1 MNRNEF
7 LAGLHVDVEKIV
19 LEQGYIVSRENERNE
34 YVYVIESGFCS
45 FCRDNYISGFLS
57 EDDMIGIFDILDG
70 EKSTMTIRTLTTVT
84 ALRFKK
90 TGAIKQMIN
99 TPQKSYYFYSRLQR
113 YQQQFVDKSI
123 ILTLS
128 ANERLTKC
136 LKLIADTYGK
146 PLDGAIILPKAFT
159 IDIIANYVEIRS
171 ERMHYLY
178 KKMIQTGRIKN
189 YNDQL
194 LIILDN

>member
-7 LAGLHVDVEKIV
+7 LAELHVDVEKIV

-146 PLDGAIILPKAFT
+146 SLDGAIMLPKAFT
-159 IDIIANYVEIRS
+159 IDIIANYIEIRS

-189 YNDQL
+189 YNGQL

>member
-7 LAGLHVDVEKIV
+7 LAELYVDVEKIV

-70 EKSTMTIRTLTTVT
+70 EKSTMTIQTLTTVT
-84 ALRFKK
+84 ALRFNK

-123 ILTLS
+123 ILTLN

-146 PLDGAIILPKAFT
+146 PLDGAIMLPKAFT

-189 YNDQL
+189 HNGQL
-194 LIILDN
+194 FIIIDN

>member
-7 LAGLHVDVEKIV
+7 LAELHVDLEKIV

-45 FCRDNYISGFLS
+45 FCRDNHISGFLS

-189 YNDQL
+189 HNGQL
-194 LIILDN
+194 FIIIDN

>member
-1 MNRNEF
+1 MDRNEF
-7 LAGLHVDVEKIV
+7 LAELHVDIENIV
-19 LEQGYIVSRENERNE
+19 LEEGYFISKENERNE

-45 FCRDNYISGFLS
+45 FYRDNHISGFLS
-57 EDDMIGIFDILDG
+57 DGDMIGIFDILDG
-70 EKSTMTIRTLTTVT
+70 EKSTMTIQTLTTVT
-84 ALRFKK
+84 ALRFPK
-90 TGAIKQMIN
+90 TGAIARMIN

-113 YQQQFVDKSI
+113 YQQQFIDKSI

-136 LKLIADTYGK
+136 LNLIANTHGK
-146 PLDGAIILPKAFT
+146 SVGRAIMLPKVFT
-159 IDIIANYVEIRS
+159 IDIIADYAEIQS

-189 YNDQL
+189 LDGQL
-194 LIILDN
+194 FIIIDN

>member
-7 LAGLHVDVEKIV
+7 LAELYVDVEKIV

-99 TPQKSYYFYSRLQR
+99 TPQKSYYFYSRLQC

-123 ILTLS
+123 ILTLN

-146 PLDGAIILPKAFT
+146 PLDGAIMLPKAFT

-178 KKMIQTGRIKN
+178 KKMLQTGRIKN
-189 YNDQL
+189 YNGQL

>member
-7 LAGLHVDVEKIV
+7 LAELYVDVEKIV
-19 LEQGYIVSRENERNE
+19 LEQGYIISRENERNE

-45 FCRDNYISGFLS
+45 FCRDNHISGFLS

-159 IDIIANYVEIRS
+159 IEIIANYVEIRS

-178 KKMIQTGRIKN
+178 KKMMQTGRIKN
-189 YNDQL
+189 YNGQL

>member
-7 LAGLHVDVEKIV
+7 LAELHVEVEKIV
-19 LEQGYIVSRENERNE
+19 LEQGYIVSRENKRNE

-45 FCRDNYISGFLS
+45 FCRDNHISGFLS

-70 EKSTMTIRTLTTVT
+70 EKSTMTIQTLTTVT

-99 TPQKSYYFYSRLQR
+99 TPKKSYYFYSRLQR

-146 PLDGAIILPKAFT
+146 PLDGGIMLPKAFT

-171 ERMHYLY
+171 ERMRYLY

-189 YNDQL
+189 YNGQL
-194 LIILDN
+194 LILIDN